1 MGHRST
7 MSNTVE
13 TLKCEEAADRQPD
26 LSAQVNNSE
35 GDDAMTEFDQH
46 DASCAKWLHGLML
59 SREALQ

>member
-13 TLKCEEAADRQPD
+13 TLKREEATDRQPD
-26 LSAQVNNSE
+26 LSAQASSSE

-46 DASCAKWLHGLML
+46 GASCAKWLHGLML